1 MLPPCN
7 SCKNKIPAFESC
19 YFQGGKNNQTNQKK
33 RKNCRSKEFSEM
45 AVLYW
50 LDHLITQKLLGQ
62 MAFSFSKLVPFSLTE
77 FIPPSSTPKN
87 LIVMICLVLNRI
99 SKKKKKSVLFL
110 NLYLPIQYIVRC
122 FLKKDLYLNVFSQ
135 LCCCMTL
142 TFSVTVCPLNFFNCN
157 HRL

>member
-50 LDHLITQKLLGQ
+50 LDHSITQKLLGQ

-99 SKKKKKSVLFL
+99 SKKKKKKICTVFKFVSS
-110 NLYLPIQYIVRC
+110 NLVHSQVFFKERPLPKC
-122 FLKKDLYLNVFSQ
+122 FLSALLLHDLDILCDCLSSEFFQ
-135 LCCCMTL
+135 L
-142 TFSVTVCPLNFFNCN
+142 
-157 HRL
+157 